1 MQGERGGGCVCK
13 RVRGRGVQKSK
24 EEEGGGVR
32 EREGAPRPGSS
43 HGALA
48 TCSRAPGKAPIW
60 MSRASAFPSV
70 ARKGLGH
77 RGSEGMGG
85 RLRLG
90 RKRGE
95 WVELGWGGGER

>member
-1 MQGERGGGCVCK
+1 
-13 RVRGRGVQKSK
+13 
-24 EEEGGGVR
+24 
-32 EREGAPRPGSS
+32 
-43 HGALA
+43 
-48 TCSRAPGKAPIW
+48 